1 MINSKKIVITGAN
14 SGIGY
19 ETVKILALGRDN
31 LILAVDK
38 DTSNL
43 ESFSP
48 NIFPFQMDISSKEG
62 VDTVFEEALKVLGG
76 IDIFYANAGY
86 PYYELFNYTDWDRV
100 KSMFET
106 NVFSPIYTYS
116 KFREYLNGA
125 FGIYAVTVSAIG
137 QMAMP
142 GYAIYSASKFSF
154 EGFQQALRLEMDKN
168 IQLTCLYPVATDT
181 NFFKVA
187 NPIEF
192 EKPFPVQRAQYVA
205 KKMVKGIEKGKK
217 SVYPSKLLGFAKILM
232 KFFPIIRSFYWTIE
246 KKKLLRFKQ
255 NLTKNSQ

>member
-1 MINSKKIVITGAN
+1 MINGKKIVITGAN

-19 ETVKILALGRDN
+19 ETLKILALGKDN

-43 ESFSP
+43 ESF
-48 NIFPFQMDISSKEG
+48 FPQVVSFKMDISSKEG
-62 VDTVFEEALKVLGG
+62 VDAVFEEAAKVLGG

-142 GYAIYSASKFSF
+142 GYAIYSSSKFAF
-154 EGFQQALRLEMDKN
+154 EGFQQALRHEIDKN

-187 NPIEF
+187 NPVEF
-192 EKPFPVQRAQYVA
+192 EKPFPVQRAPHVA

-217 SVYPSKLLGFAKILM
+217 SVYPSKLLSFAKLLM
-232 KFFPIIRSFYWTIE
+232 KFFPIIRSIYWAVE
-246 KKKLLRFKQ
+246 KKKLIRFKQ
-255 NLTKNSQ
+255 NLAKNAK

>member
-19 ETVKILALGRDN
+19 ETLKILASGNDN

-38 DTSNL
+38 DISKL
-43 ESFSP
+43 ESFSSQV
-48 NIFPFQMDISSKEG
+48 FPFLMDISTKEG
-62 VDTVFEEALKVLGG
+62 VDTVFEEAIKVLGG

-86 PYYELFNYTDWDRV
+86 PYYELFNYTDWERV

-106 NVFSPIYTYS
+106 NVFSPIYSYS

-142 GYAIYSASKFSF
+142 GFAVYSASKFAF
-154 EGFQQALRLEMDKN
+154 EGFQQALRLEMEKN

-187 NPIEF
+187 NPMEF
-192 EKPFPVQRAQYVA
+192 EKPFPLQRAEDVA

-217 SVYPSKLLGFAKILM
+217 SVYPSKLLGFAKLLM
-232 KFFPIIRSFYWTIE
+232 KFFPIIRSIYWALE

-255 NLTKNSQ
+255 SLTKNAK

>member
-1 MINSKKIVITGAN
+1 MINGKKIVITGAN

-19 ETVKILALGRDN
+19 ETLKILALCKDN

-38 DTSNL
+38 NISNI
-43 ESFSP
+43 ECFSP
-48 NIFPFQMDISSKEG
+48 QVFPFQMDISSKEG
-62 VDTVFEEALKVLGG
+62 VDTIFEEALKVLGG

-142 GYAIYSASKFSF
+142 GYAIYSASKFAI

-187 NPIEF
+187 NPMEF
-192 EKPFPVQRAQYVA
+192 EKPFPVQRAELVA
-205 KKMVKGIEKGKK
+205 EKMVKGIEKGKK
-217 SVYPSKLLGFAKILM
+217 SVYPSKLLFFGKLLM
-232 KFFPIIRSFYWTIE
+232 KFFPLIRSIYWALE

-255 NLTKNSQ
+255 KLTKNAE